1 MEETK
6 RLDSIKAAQKRHDAK
21 RPAPISVRLTKQQLE
36 KLDELRKDESR
47 SGFFVRSAVL
57 G

>member
-6 RLDSIKAAQKRHDAK
+6 RLDSIKAAQKKHDAK
-21 RPAPISVRLTKQQLE
+21 RPAPVSVRLTKQQLK

-47 SGFFVRSAVL
+47 SGFFVRSAGL